1 MRHIERLPIPQILAN
16 KHDEWQAKYEEKLAA
31 NPKARPDGSKY
42 GHKDIRDA
50 LNSCSFN
57 KCFYCESKLIGA
69 PREIDHYIEV
79 SIDQS
84 KAYEWD
90 NLYLSCSNCNDKI
103 VHSAIPVTDALNPCV
118 DSDEEIQRNIT
129 FEKECICS
137 QPGSVKGLKTIQK
150 FKLDS
155 DVLDL
160 RRSKWLTKLATQ
172 AIQIDNAM
180 KAENRTIPT
189 EKEKDII
196 RRFMQI
202 DQPYSLMCEI
212 YIRQYLAWAL

>member
-1 MRHIERLPIPQILAN
+1 MRHIERLSIPQILAN
-16 KHDEWQAKYEEKLAA
+16 KHDEWQAKYEEKLVEH
-31 NPKARPDGSKY
+31 PKARPDGSKY
-42 GHKDIRDA
+42 GHKDIRER

-57 KCFYCESKLIGA
+57 KCFYCESKLTGA
-69 PREIDHYIEV
+69 LREIDHYIEV
-79 SIDQS
+79 SIDHS
-84 KAYEWD
+84 KAYDWD

-103 VHSAIPVTDALNPCV
+103 DHNVIPVTDALNPCV
-118 DSDEEIQRNIT
+118 DSDEEIQEHIT

-137 QPGSVKGLKTIQK
+137 QPGSAKGLKTIQK

-160 RRSKWLTKLATQ
+160 RRSKWLTKLATK
-172 AIQIDNAM
+172 AIQIDNTM

-189 EKEKDII
+189 EEEKNII
-196 RRFMQI
+196 HRFMQI

-212 YIRQYLAWAL
+212 YIRQNLTWAL

>member
-1 MRHIERLPIPQILAN
+1 MRHIKRLPIPQILAN
-16 KHDEWQAKYEEKLAA
+16 KHAEWQAKYEEKLAK
-31 NPKARPDGSKY
+31 NPKARPDGTKY
-42 GHKDIRDA
+42 GHKDIRDT

-57 KCFYCESKLIGA
+57 KCFYCESKLTDVLS
-69 PREIDHYIEV
+69 EIDHYIEV
-79 SIDQS
+79 SIDHS
-84 KAYEWD
+84 KAFDWD

-103 VHSAIPVTDALNPCV
+103 DHNAIPVTEALNPCV
-118 DSDEEIQRNIT
+118 DSDEEIQKHIT

-137 QPGSVKGLKTIQK
+137 QPGSDKGLKTIQK

-160 RRSKWLTKLATQ
+160 RRSKWLTKLATI
-172 AIQIDNAM
+172 AIHIDNVM
-180 KAENRTIPT
+180 KSEDRTIPT
-189 EKEKDII
+189 EEEKNII

-212 YIRQYLAWAL
+212 YIRQNIAWAL